1 MTMEVCFFG
10 TYEKDYPMNRVI
22 IKGLKKNGIAVKEC
36 HVSLW
41 EKHRDKHGK
50 FLTIASLARFAID
63 MLLAYFKLGARYFST
78 HRNSDAVIVGYIG
91 QLDIIFL
98 RFLTIFTRKKPKI
111 IFVPLVSLYDTAIVD
126 RNLSKEKGFF
136 AKVLFFID
144 KLSFRSAD
152 VMIMDTDEH
161 VKYISSLFS
170 LDENK
175 LKRVWVGADEDVFYP
190 IDAKVN
196 SDKFTAL
203 FFGKYIPL
211 HGIEYII
218 KAAKM
223 LENDGVR
230 IRMVGNGQLYEKML
244 DLSKKLGVVNVD
256 FVKWIEYNELL
267 NEIAKADVVLGV
279 FGGSKKAS
287 RVIPN
292 KVFQAIACRK
302 AVITGETPAIREFF
316 KDREDILFCLNKDP
330 RSLAESILLLRN
342 SPELKK
348 TIEENAY
355 LLFKANADLE
365 KIGIGVKETIMSVL
379 NK

>member
-1 MTMEVCFFG
+1 MEVCFFG